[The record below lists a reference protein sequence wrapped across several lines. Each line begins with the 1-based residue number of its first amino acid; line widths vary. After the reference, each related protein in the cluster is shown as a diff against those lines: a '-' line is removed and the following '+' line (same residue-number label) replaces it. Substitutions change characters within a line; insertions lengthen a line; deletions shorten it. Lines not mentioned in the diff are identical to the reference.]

1 MQRRTFGLGAVLV
14 GLSLVAGA
22 CSGGT
27 GGTTGG
33 GGTAAK
39 TVKIYSS
46 LPLTGPSRAQTLTV
60 VNGIKMAIDENG
72 GKDGTG
78 AKIGSITVEYE
89 SLDDATA
96 AKQSWDAA
104 QEAENGR
111 KAAEDSKTVG
121 YLGTFNSGAA
131 RISIPIM
138 NKAGIPMISPANTAT
153 DLTVDKSKDSV
164 YYGAGKRNYFRVIPN
179 DNIQGLVGANWMAAL
194 NAKKVFIVDDTDL
207 YGKGLADVFQANA
220 AKAGLTV
227 VGREGAPKADNF
239 NALVTKIKAA
249 GAEGVYYGG
258 IVDNNPA
265 VLVKNLRAVD
275 PKIIFMGADG
285 IQCDEMIKQMGAAG
299 EGVYATFGG
308 VSVDKYTG
316 IQADWL
322 KKYKDK
328 YGSDPQPYAIYGYEA
343 ANVMLKA
350 IKETNGDRAGMV
362 DAVKKVGTNYDG
374 VLGKWSFDANGDTSN
389 TAHTGVV
396 VQGGKWVFSKVLN

>member
-1 MQRRTFGLGAVLV
+1 MRRNWRGATVVLV
-14 GLSLVAGA
+14 GLGLLASA
-22 CSGGT
+22 CGGT
-27 GGTTGG
+27 GTGG
-33 GGTAAK
+33 GGGGAAK
-39 TVKIYSS
+39 TVKLYSS

-60 VNGIKMAIDENG
+60 VNGIKMAMDENG
-72 GKDGTG
+72 GTNGTG

-131 RISIPIM
+131 RISIPVM

-153 DLTVDKSKDSV
+153 DLTLDKSKDSV
-164 YYGAGKRNYFRVIPN
+164 YYASGKRNYFRVIPN

-194 NAKKVFIVDDTDL
+194 NVKKVFIVDDTDL
-207 YGKGLADVFQANA
+207 YGKGLADVFQSNA

-275 PKIIFMGADG
+275 TKIVFMGADG
-285 IQCDEMIKQMGAAG
+285 IQCDEMIKQMGSAG

-328 YGSDPQPYAIYGYEA
+328 YKEDPQPYAIYGYEA

-350 IKETNGDRAGMV
+350 IKDADGDRGKMI
-362 DAVKKVGTNYDG
+362 DSVKKIGTNYDG